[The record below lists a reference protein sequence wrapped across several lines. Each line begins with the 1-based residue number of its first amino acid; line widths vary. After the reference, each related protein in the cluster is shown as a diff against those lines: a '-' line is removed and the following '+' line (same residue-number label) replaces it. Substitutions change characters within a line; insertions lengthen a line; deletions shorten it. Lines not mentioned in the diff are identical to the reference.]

1 MNVCIT
7 ESLCHIPET
16 IDIINQLYSNKI
28 LKQIQRKKKSFT
40 KNRILRECD
49 SVSRSWMG
57 EGICMLICISA
68 GDLGH
73 VWGSIGLGH
82 DLCNYHSG
90 DGKWLCSRKKASSS
104 TAVNGQ

>member
-1 MNVCIT
+1 
-7 ESLCHIPET
+7 
-16 IDIINQLYSNKI
+16 
-28 LKQIQRKKKSFT
+28 
-40 KNRILRECD
+40 
-49 SVSRSWMG
+49 MG